1 MLRLTL
7 APLAHRSITGLST
20 VVLAAITPL
29 AAQPASSSCRLL
41 QIAELEAAIGGKA
54 SKQPSGSAQAVP
66 GMGNVDTCS
75 AVLEGPNRTNVH
87 PVVITIMTNLP
98 MDGTEAVVGRN
109 TGTAREQQWK
119 VAGAK
124 LEQRTVGK
132 AICIMTG
139 RPSVAS
145 HTICTIPRGK
155 GYVEVDVTSDVKEL
169 ASIDTVA
176 ALVQKAVGRL

>member
-1 MLRLTL
+1 
-7 APLAHRSITGLST
+7 
-20 VVLAAITPL
+20 
-29 AAQPASSSCRLL
+29 
-41 QIAELEAAIGGKA
+41 
-54 SKQPSGSAQAVP
+54 
-66 GMGNVDTCS
+66 
-75 AVLEGPNRTNVH
+75 
-87 PVVITIMTNLP
+87 
-98 MDGTEAVVGRN
+98 
-109 TGTAREQQWK
+109 
-119 VAGAK
+119 
-124 LEQRTVGK
+124 VGK